1 MPALVLAIALAAA
14 PSPPSWWTAFQGA
27 PAFRARFVQESESAV
42 FGSLKR
48 GGTLAAARG
57 GRLRAEYEKG
67 LLLVADGRELV
78 QYDPDT
84 LTAQRWDLRVAQ
96 TEAPLLA
103 LLLDPAAASSFYTLR
118 PQPGGRMRLEPK
130 RKDLPLVEL
139 EGAGSTPT
147 VLRWTDPSGAKQVL
161 RLEQVVVA
169 PLPSAAF
176 RFEPPRGTRWAGGR

>member
-1 MPALVLAIALAAA
+1 MPAPLLALALVAA
-14 PSPPSWWTAFQGA
+14 PPSWWSAFLKV

-42 FGSLKR
+42 FGTLKR

-67 LLLVADGRELV
+67 LVLVADGRELV

-84 LTAQRWDLRVAQ
+84 RTAQRWDLRAARA
-96 TEAPLLA
+96 EAPLLA
-103 LLLDPAAASSFYTLR
+103 LLLDPGAASGFYTLR
-118 PQPGGRMRLEPK
+118 PQPGGKLRLEPK
-130 RKDLPLVEL
+130 RRDLPQVEL

-147 VLRWTDPSGAKQVL
+147 VLRWIDPSGAKQVL

-169 PLPSAAF
+169 PLPAATF
-176 RFEPPRGTRWAGGR
+176 RFDPPPGTRWAGGR